1 MKKIPIP
8 MYQNVIITLSD
19 GTVCTFTGK
28 AFVVNPD
35 MEIRSIKNIEF
46 TNPKPL
52 PEGYAF
58 ELMEVK
64 K

>member
-19 GTVCTFTGK
+19 GTQCTFTGR

-35 MEIRSIKNIEF
+35 KETRSIRNIEF
-46 TNPKPL
+46 TTPKPL

-58 ELMEVK
+58 ELMEGNR
-64 K
+64 